1 MEDIITLPVNSWV
14 VTPGGALRGA
24 GRWYREKRVA
34 MALEALND
42 ATLKD
47 IGICRCEI
55 PWIARNRAVAD
66 ET

>member
-1 MEDIITLPVNSWV
+1 MEDVISSSVSSWA
-14 VTPGGALRGA
+14 VTPRSALRGM
-24 GRWYREKRVA
+24 GRWYRERRMAKA
-34 MALEALND
+34 MEALND

-55 PWIARNRAVAD
+55 PWIARNRTAFD

>member
-1 MEDIITLPVNSWV
+1 MEDVITSWAGSWAA
-14 VTPGGALRGA
+14 TPSRTLREL
-24 GRWYREKRVA
+24 GRWYRERRMA
-34 MALEALND
+34 MALERLND

-55 PWIARNRAVAD
+55 RWIARNRTAID

>member
-1 MEDIITLPVNSWV
+1 MEDIITSTVSSWA
-14 VTPGGALRGA
+14 VTPGSALRDMR
-24 GRWYREKRVA
+24 RWYREGRMAK
-34 MALEALND
+34 ALEALND

-55 PWIARNRAVAD
+55 PWIARNHSAAD